1 MQCTPAR
8 PAVDGTI
15 GRQWNGIVPGH
26 LDREATGPGVVYGDY
41 HATMG
46 ARHRVV
52 AAIDREDPEFDMSIP
67 TKPQPW
73 LRPTRVAVSL
83 LAVVTALLLM
93 VAGCAGEEP
102 AASTA
107 APGTSTS
114 ATSATTASTAT
125 TVATGPTAS
134 APTTI
139 GASAT
144 TAVTAGST
152 STTQGPSTTATSVA
166 TSTTKP
172 AAGSTTSTTKRP
184 ATTTTTAAPT
194 TTTTATIPPL
204 PDGAELQVIT
214 PEGKAVAFTLD
225 DLAALPLHR
234 TTLEGKIQEGPLL
247 LDVLH
252 AAGVTAFTKVV
263 ITGSRGPV
271 FVNIVTADQVDD
283 QFLLDFTN
291 HGTVKVAS
299 PVFGLED
306 RNAKDIFLIQAY

>member
-1 MQCTPAR
+1 ML
-8 PAVDGTI
+8 I
-15 GRQWNGIVPGH
+15 H
-26 LDREATGPGVVYGDY
+26 
-41 HATMG
+41 
-46 ARHRVV
+46 
-52 AAIDREDPEFDMSIP
+52 

-73 LRPTRVAVSL
+73 LRPSRMALGLVAVMT
-83 LAVVTALLLM
+83 VLLLL

-102 AASTA
+102 STSTA
-107 APGTSTS
+107 APYTS
-114 ATSATTASTAT
+114 AVSATTASTGT
-125 TVATGPTAS
+125 TVATAPAGSAQTTVAAS
-134 APTTI
+134 
-139 GASAT
+139 ST

-152 STTQGPSTTATSVA
+152 SMTQGPSTTATSVA

-172 AAGSTTSTTKRP
+172 AAGSTTSATKRP
-184 ATTTTTAAPT
+184 ASTTTTATPT

-204 PDGAELQVIT
+204 PDGAVLQVIT

-263 ITGSRGPV
+263 LTGSRGPV
-271 FVNIVTADQVDD
+271 FVNTVTADQVDD

-306 RNAKDIFLIQAY
+306 KNAKDIYMIQVY